1 VTSALEPG
9 AGEPDS
15 RGCRLLV
22 ASYSD
27 VAPVVRAVT
36 ARARDHILQSPTLG
50 DFVDLLFADLG
61 ARPDQQAEPD
71 PAGHADAVA
80 RVVTA
85 LTQPSQDADL
95 SYFALLIA
103 DRSAAAAARVLASCE
118 ADPVIGALPM
128 RCRVLA
134 SIDDR
139 ACGAD
144 TAVEVNLP
152 PDGPWRRDD
161 LVAEVQHYAEELLM
175 FFSAGHKRG
184 LTLAELNALR
194 PPAAGPA
201 DAPAGEQAAETAD
214 ALAPSPILPVPEPSP
229 RELESPEPSPR
240 ELEPPEPSPRELE
253 SAVPTATV
261 AGPPRPPR
269 PRSFPRLRGPRVRR
283 EPAPESEPPA
293 ASVVV
298 YLVLAAAESAPD
310 RAGWRRGRSVLVE
323 LDKRLART
331 PGVAYLTRMLDA
343 TVPGDDK
350 LRPAGR
356 LSARDIRHPASF
368 LDFAAALGSVPAVLR
383 ADYQRAVQEAPLT
396 APPVLVIYAADAPL
410 ADAITSARY
419 AVLAAKVPVL
429 WILPGTSA
437 RLLSAV
443 FRDGTRV
450 HVSTD
455 HPAIATELVTLI
467 TRTAGS
473 ETSSTTAPS

>member
-1 VTSALEPG
+1 MTSALEPG

-27 VAPVVRAVT
+27 VAPVVRTVT

-50 DFVDLLFADLG
+50 DFVDLLFVDLG
-61 ARPDQQAEPD
+61 ARPDRQAERD
-71 PAGHADAVA
+71 PAGRADAVA

-95 SYFALLIA
+95 SYFALLVA

-118 ADPVIGALPM
+118 ADSVIGALPM

-139 ACGAD
+139 ACDAD

-152 PDGPWRRDD
+152 PSGPWRRDD

-194 PPAAGPA
+194 PPAAVPA
-201 DAPAGEQAAETAD
+201 DAPAGEQADQTAD
-214 ALAPSPILPVPEPSP
+214 ALTPSPILPVPEPSP
-229 RELESPEPSPR
+229 RELE
-240 ELEPPEPSPRELE
+240 PPDPSPRELE

-269 PRSFPRLRGPRVRR
+269 PRSFLRLRGPRVRR
-283 EPAPESEPPA
+283 EPAPESGPPA

-343 TVPGDDK
+343 TVPGEDR

-356 LSARDIRHPASF
+356 LSARDFRHPASF

-467 TRTAGS
+467 TRAAGS
-473 ETSSTTAPS
+473 ETSSTTAPL